1 MKLFL
6 EIIGYTIILILA
18 LYWYG
23 KDLDM
28 AVEVST
34 TLIGCI
40 VFIYS
45 TIGMYEN
52 LKNVGFRFRDISKKS
67 WIRLGIIY
75 ICVWSIFI
83 LILSDTLF
91 LVPCIQ
97 IPLILIV
104 LLIYDRISNIFKK
117 QLFSFKLLSF
127 TNKYQKGVF

>member
-45 TIGMYEN
+45 TIGLYEN

-75 ICVWSIFI
+75 ICVWSTFI

-117 QLFSFKLLSF
+117 
-127 TNKYQKGVF
+127 